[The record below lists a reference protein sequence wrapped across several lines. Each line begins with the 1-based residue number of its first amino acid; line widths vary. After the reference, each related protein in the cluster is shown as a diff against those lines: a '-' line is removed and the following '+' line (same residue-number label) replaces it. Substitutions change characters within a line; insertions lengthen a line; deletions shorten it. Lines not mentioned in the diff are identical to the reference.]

1 MKSFEERLRA
11 IEAALR
17 RKPGAGAFTI
27 LEIIGALPGAVSHA
41 SAGPLRFDR
50 ADGEEYPAF
59 VERCA
64 QAAYSAG
71 IMLLTIG
78 GLPDSESAIC
88 QKYTLANGEFDFPRW
103 WDEVGGVG
111 YSEIP
116 PVTEN
121 YRRPTSTVT
130 SLLDR

>member
-1 MKSFEERLRA
+1 MPSFEERLRA

-17 RKPGAGAFTI
+17 RKPGAATFQI
-27 LEIIGALPGAVSHA
+27 LEISGCLPGAIMTA

-71 IMLLTIG
+71 IMLLTVG

-88 QKYTLANGEFDFPRW
+88 QKYTLANGEFDLPRW
-103 WDEVGGVG
+103 WEEVGGDD
-111 YSEIP
+111 YSE
-116 PVTEN
+116 
-121 YRRPTSTVT
+121 
-130 SLLDR
+130 